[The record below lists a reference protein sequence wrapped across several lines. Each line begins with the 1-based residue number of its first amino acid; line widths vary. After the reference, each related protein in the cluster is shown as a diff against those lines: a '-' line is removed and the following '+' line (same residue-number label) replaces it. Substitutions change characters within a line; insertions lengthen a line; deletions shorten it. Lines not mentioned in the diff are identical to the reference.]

1 MLDALLPFPEGAIE
15 ASLRA
20 MARIHAFGWGGQ
32 NQPRSGLTP
41 LAGGF
46 HRVLHTLVVARARRS
61 SDLRNSIDGSHIW
74 EEGEGWSYLRK
85 SEVARMLYDLRCGE
99 TISFACLCP
108 EPVLAKHL
116 YMNGLSL
123 RVTDNAAC
131 LLCLAGPIFRSGC
144 RTRAG

>member
-46 HRVLHTLVVARARRS
+46 HRVLHTLIVARARRS

-116 YMNGLSL
+116 YINGLSL
-123 RVTDNAAC
+123 RVTDDVAC

>member
-1 MLDALLPFPEGAIE
+1 MKSHPVCRYIGCGHVMLDALLPFPEGAIE

-46 HRVLHTLVVARARRS
+46 HRVLHTLIVARARRS
-61 SDLRNSIDGSHIW
+61 SDLRNSIDGCHIW

-116 YMNGLSL
+116 YIKWFEFESDG
-123 RVTDNAAC
+123 
-131 LLCLAGPIFRSGC
+131 
-144 RTRAG
+144 